1 MPSDQWYDDA
11 TREAATARV
20 LQRRITDPKD
30 RNVLTVVS
38 EEFGVPRTT
47 LATWVDEASPEA
59 PAARKKPRPKFSQV
73 VRTSK
78 PAPPEEPPVDEVEDA
93 PRAEPAEGSS
103 PEPEADAAPDADP
116 EAEPERDVDTDAEPE
131 ADVDPAPAPDVE
143 ATPDAEAAP
152 EPQPERDVHP
162 EAPSAPR
169 DWTELDVVSSLEAE
183 VVALRSDNRALLAA
197 MRVVL
202 ATDGQGRP
210 AR

>member
-47 LATWVDEASPEA
+47 LATWVDEASPAA
-59 PAARKKPRPKFSQV
+59 PTARKKPRPKFSQV
-73 VRTSK
+73 VRTLK
-78 PAPPEEPPVDEVEDA
+78 PGPPEEPPVDEGEEA
-93 PRAEPAEGSS
+93 LRAEPAEGSS
-103 PEPEADAAPDADP
+103 PEPEAVAAPDADS
-116 EAEPERDVDTDAEPE
+116 EAQPAPEREP
-131 ADVDPAPAPDVE
+131 DVDPAPEVDPEPAPDVE
-143 ATPDAEAAP
+143 P
-152 EPQPERDVHP
+152 EPAAG
-162 EAPSAPR
+162 APSAPAA
-169 DWTELDVVSSLEAE
+169 WTELDVVSSLEAE
-183 VVALRSDNRALLAA
+183 IVALRSDNRALLAA

-202 ATDGQGRP
+202 ASEGRP

>member
-78 PAPPEEPPVDEVEDA
+78 PAPPEEPTDDEAEEA
-93 PRAEPAEGSS
+93 PPAEPAEGSS
-103 PEPEADAAPDADP
+103 PEPAPEVEVEVEVEVGQAVETKP
-116 EAEPERDVDTDAEPE
+116 ETETETELA
-131 ADVDPAPAPDVE
+131 
-143 ATPDAEAAP
+143 AEAP
-152 EPQPERDVHP
+152 T
-162 EAPSAPR
+162 APR
-169 DWTELDVVSSLEAE
+169 GWTELDVESSLEAE

>member
-78 PAPPEEPPVDEVEDA
+78 PAPPEEPTDDEAEDA
-93 PRAEPAEGSS
+93 PRAEPTEGSS
-103 PEPEADAAPDADP
+103 PEPEADAAPDGDSEADS
-116 EAEPERDVDTDAEPE
+116 EAQPAPERDADAEP
-131 ADVDPAPAPDVE
+131 APEVE
-143 ATPDAEAAP
+143 VEVGQAVETEPETETETETELAAEAP
-152 EPQPERDVHP
+152 T
-162 EAPSAPR
+162 APR
-169 DWTELDVVSSLEAE
+169 GWTELDVVSSLEAE

>member
-78 PAPPEEPPVDEVEDA
+78 PAPPEEPIDDEAEEA

-103 PEPEADAAPDADP
+103 PEPEADAGPDADS
-116 EAEPERDVDTDAEPE
+116 EADSEAQPSPERDADAEP
-131 ADVDPAPAPDVE
+131 APEVE
-143 ATPDAEAAP
+143 VEVGQAVETEPETETETETELAAEAP
-152 EPQPERDVHP
+152 T
-162 EAPSAPR
+162 APR
-169 DWTELDVVSSLEAE
+169 GWTELDVVSSLEAE